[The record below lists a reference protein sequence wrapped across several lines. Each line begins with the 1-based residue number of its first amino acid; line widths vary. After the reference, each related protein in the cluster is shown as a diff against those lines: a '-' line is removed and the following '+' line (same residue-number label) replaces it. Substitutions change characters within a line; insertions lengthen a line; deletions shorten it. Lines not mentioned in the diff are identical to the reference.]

1 MSDNNP
7 FDRPPMQPSAPPPV
21 SADWGPTTP
30 FNPIGPRHSGPGR
43 VKIAALALG
52 AAALTG
58 GAIFGI
64 SKFADADDATLAES
78 EASVPAATAPVFSPG
93 SENIG
98 GENTGSENTGGHVA
112 PTPSTITDVFAGI
125 GECIDIDE
133 ILESMGAGDGGT
145 VTMGSVPSLDF
156 TTIGEVVGDTVTIT
170 SADGV
175 TVYTLG
181 DGDASIAI
189 SKSGGA
195 ITVAASGDVTEASIV
210 DFADLEAQMNDMM
223 GELEEMHLD
232 DMPAVSLPADFDP
245 AEIQACIENLDVGG
259 GG

>member
-98 GENTGSENTGGHVA
+98 GDAA
-112 PTPSTITDVFAGI
+112 PTPSIPDVFAGI

-195 ITVAASGDVTEASIV
+195 ITVAASGDATESSIV
-210 DFADLEAQMNDMM
+210 NFADLEAQMNDMM

-245 AEIQACIENLDVGG
+245 AEIQACIENLDLDIGG
-259 GG
+259 GGGG

>member
-93 SENIG
+93 SENTGNENIG
-98 GENTGSENTGGHVA
+98 GENTGGDAA
-112 PTPSTITDVFAGI
+112 PTPSIPDVFAGI

-133 ILESMGAGDGGT
+133 ILESMGAGGAGT

-195 ITVAASGDVTEASIV
+195 ITVAASGDATESSIV
-210 DFADLEAQMNDMM
+210 NFADLEAQMNDMM

-245 AEIQACIENLDVGG
+245 AEIRACIENLDVGG